1 MNLLKATF
9 CLSAFASIASAVF
22 SANPSPKPSASPSV
36 PTLQDETARGFIPYH
51 QLAAN
56 DFPINDQV
64 HPGAGFWVKTFIHP
78 FWLAQFRFSRS
89 SIYAYVSEWTV
100 FSGLDKNESSRKS
113 WFQNLKTDL
122 PYAQALLDINEIHAR
137 RVAALK
143 SGELPRGQGTSL
155 EATRADL
162 TRKMR
167 LFCGREFELMQAEME
182 EFERATDNGSNH
194 KKVRELG
201 AELKKRLAALP
212 LPNPSPNGA
221 ITLASTPVATTPAS
235 SASTPSVTPQ
245 SR

>member
-1 MNLLKATF
+1 MSDAEK
-9 CLSAFASIASAVF
+9 
-22 SANPSPKPSASPSV
+22 
-36 PTLQDETARGFIPYH
+36 
-51 QLAAN
+51 
-56 DFPINDQV
+56 
-64 HPGAGFWVKTFIHP
+64 

-122 PYAQALLDINEIHAR
+122 PYAQALLDINEVHAR